1 MRPTTRTDT
10 VAPPNCSSGDLL
22 VPVQLDHPGA
32 LRFGRRASVD
42 YGPRLGS
49 GRMAVDPSGITA
61 TPGTPNQPGA
71 SPPGPEQPASVR
83 DHEAVPPAVDGATPT
98 ARHGG
103 RSRPGVETRTGTRRR
118 APAERQRGRT
128 PVPIPLEKHGPERGV
143 RGRRRVAVRAHND
156 VQYNAPNADR
166 RASTEPPGTQP
177 GERETRRRN
186 AAREVRRQ
194 QLPGLPIP
202 SLRVV
207 LKRQVARSS
216 EACSPGFIP
225 RSLGEIPA
233 DGDAVSRPTR
243 TSSPCCR
250 RPPFGRLPDASGF
263 SGRRRLPFSKE
274 QLVSTN
280 GLCPRL
286 LQLLVQIVTM
296 LGQVLYLADEALA
309 VLVHNGQLRRQVL
322 DGLLQH
328 RDPVVTFSPQAL
340 DRLL

>member
-1 MRPTTRTDT
+1 MRSTARTDT
-10 VAPPNCSSGDLL
+10 VAPPNCSSGNLL
-22 VPVQLDHPGA
+22 VHVQLDHPGA
-32 LRFGRRASVD
+32 LRYGRRASVD

-49 GRMAVDPSGITA
+49 GRTAVDPSGITA

-71 SPPGPEQPASVR
+71 SPAGPEQPASVR

-118 APAERQRGRT
+118 APAKRQRGRAQ
-128 PVPIPLEKHGPERGV
+128 VPIQIEKHGPERGA

-156 VQYNAPNADR
+156 LRCNAPNADR

-207 LKRQVARSS
+207 LKGRLRDLLRRVP
-216 EACSPGFIP
+216 PGFIP
-225 RSLGEIPA
+225 RSPGEIPA

-263 SGRRRLPFSKE
+263 WTLAAALFERTTRVHKWPMPAAPSAVGSDRHNAPSGSLPCRRGTRGPGS
-274 QLVSTN
+274 QRSVASS
-280 GLCPRL
+280 GPRRSAS
-286 LQLLVQIVTM
+286 V
-296 LGQVLYLADEALA
+296 
-309 VLVHNGQLRRQVL
+309 
-322 DGLLQH
+322 
-328 RDPVVTFSPQAL
+328 P
-340 DRLL
+340 